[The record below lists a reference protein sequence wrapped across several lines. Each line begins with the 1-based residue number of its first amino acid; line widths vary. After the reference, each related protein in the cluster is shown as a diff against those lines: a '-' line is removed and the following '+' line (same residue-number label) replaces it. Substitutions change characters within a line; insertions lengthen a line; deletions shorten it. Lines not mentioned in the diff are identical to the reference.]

1 MNKLM
6 MTTTSLFAGAALV
19 LGGVV
24 AANAA
29 TSTSTSTASSTASST
44 PVASAASSCT
54 FGEYVVSAWFH
65 VPKAMRADLKAARA
79 KTPASDRRAALKAI
93 KTKALD
99 GGYGVGVEDKAK
111 WLKSHKGD
119 ATGIRPLPA
128 ELKAD
133 LKTFHSEK
141 GKAAKLAEAN
151 TIASKAVAG
160 DYGARIETLAK
171 ELKASSAWQDCTP
184 AVTGR

>member
-1 MNKLM
+1 MNKLL
-6 MTTTSLFAGAALV
+6 MTTTSLLAGAALV

-24 AANAA
+24 AANASTATA
-29 TSTSTSTASSTASST
+29 TSTSTANST
-44 PVASAASSCT
+44 PVVSAASSCT
-54 FGEYVVSAWFH
+54 FGEYLVSAWFH
-65 VPKAMRADLKAARA
+65 VPKAMRADLRAARA
-79 KTPASDRRAALKAI
+79 KTLASDRRAALKAI
-93 KTKALD
+93 RTKALD
-99 GGYGVGVEDKAK
+99 GGYGAGVGDQAK
-111 WLKSHKGD
+111 WLKSHKAA

-133 LKTFHSEK
+133 LKTLHSEK

-160 DYGARIETLAK
+160 RYGAKIETLAK
-171 ELKASSAWQDCTP
+171 GLKASSVWQDCTP